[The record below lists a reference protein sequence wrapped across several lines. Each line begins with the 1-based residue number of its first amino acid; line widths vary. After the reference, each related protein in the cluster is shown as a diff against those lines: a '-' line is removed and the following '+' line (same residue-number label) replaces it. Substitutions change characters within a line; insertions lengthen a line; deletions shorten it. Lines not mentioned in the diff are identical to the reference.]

1 VNTLEFL
8 KKVCP
13 KKDKIVVTQY
23 NHVKDKFWNREV
35 YSYQELERAAEDI
48 QRWDQQ
54 KDVTIYFSIGAFTNN
69 IEVGP
74 DGRQKIRRTQQA
86 ASCFRVLCFDLDCGD
101 DKPYKTLQEGL
112 MALVNMVKA
121 VELPKPMVI
130 KSGNGAHVYWTLSE
144 TIEKDKWVTLSS
156 ALFEATQSHGL
167 EIDASKIK
175 DPSMVLRPVGSF
187 HKKAEWKPVEM
198 LIEGAGE
205 QDVGLMAGLLK
216 DYMPK
221 AKPVKAKKQSALL
234 DAVLGDTKNI
244 DLDSLAEKCQQVRA
258 LMESGGVT
266 NAAGDPVDEPMWR
279 ASLGIAKFTPDEE
292 VSVVLLAG
300 GHPDFDFDA
309 NMEKL
314 AGWKGTGP
322 TNCKTF
328 EDLCPKGC
336 DGCPYRGGITSP
348 AQLSGMSTEI
358 VEEVV
363 DQVTQ
368 EVIKITFDMPE
379 GYVVKDDCILKE
391 KKVETEHGIATEWER
406 VSTYQMYIRSIFFDP
421 LALQTSIKVA
431 IKYPIRGWEE
441 HEFPVEVL
449 SSLGKEFSSFLLNT
463 QVFGFKTTPQQEKL
477 RGYLMDYLEMVQQ
490 RVATGYDY
498 ASFGWQKDGSFICGN
513 VIVNAPNGTTD
524 RRITGSAKDYLE
536 RIQQVGTREG
546 FVAAMDMLNN
556 PGTRVIRICV
566 LAAMSGLLA
575 KHYGNGSSIISIYST
590 QTTTGKTLS
599 LLAVNSLFGHPKDM
613 IQGRNDTPN
622 YLYSAR
628 GTLNNLPMT
637 IDELTMADDYTVATM
652 AYSFSEGKEKSTL
665 TSDRRMRKPATWD
678 GPTFMTTNTSLM
690 EKFAGV
696 QQDSEPL
703 RVRTFEIRQDDRTFV
718 SLKTSEGESLAR
730 EFGDK
735 LIENYGWAMPE
746 LAEAICSMGGAEKVA
761 ESGRKDFRKN
771 FDFEFD
777 PQERFY
783 EAMIMASWAVGKMAK
798 ALGLITF
805 DVKQTIAEMLECVE
819 SLRVETKES
828 KVDALDVVSLFMQQN
843 NDKIITVTKR
853 YGAGNKAQVQHPVPA
868 TGVMRAEFVYDE
880 NNPIMPGSTIA
891 LNKSAFRKF
900 LKDNNDAEDRVVREL
915 HDMGALVDRNSRV
928 TLYKGCGGVSNPGQ
942 TYCIIVNLNHPR
954 FVDAIAGTSVK
965 KQSNLSL
972 AVLQGLQGDS
982 NA

>member
-1 VNTLEFL
+1 MNTLEFL
-8 KKVCP
+8 RKVCP

-35 YSYQELERAAEDI
+35 YSYEELERAAEDI

-54 KDVTIYFSIGAFTNN
+54 KDVTIYFSIGAFADN
-69 IEVGP
+69 IEIGP

-86 ASCFRVLCFDLDCGD
+86 ASYFRVLCFDLDCGD
-101 DKPYKTLQEGL
+101 DKPYKTLEDGL
-112 MALVNMVKA
+112 RALVAAVKSL
-121 VELPKPMVI
+121 ELPKPMVI
-130 KSGNGAHVYWTLSE
+130 KSGNGAHVYWILSQ
-144 TIEKDKWVTLSS
+144 TIEKSKWVALSS
-156 ALFEATQSHGL
+156 ALFEATQSQGL
-167 EIDASKIK
+167 EVDASKIK

-205 QDVGLMAGLLK
+205 QDVGLMAGRLK
-216 DYMPK
+216 DYIPK

-234 DAVLGDTKNI
+234 EAVLGDTKNI

-258 LMESGGVT
+258 LIESGGVT

-300 GHPDFDFDA
+300 GHPEFDFDA

-368 EVIKITFDMPE
+368 EVKKITFDMPE

-421 LALQTSIKVA
+421 SAMQTSIKVA

-463 QVFGFKTTPQQEKL
+463 QVFGFKTAPQQEKL

-498 ASFGWQKDGSFICGN
+498 ANFGWQKDGSFICGDS
-513 VIVNAPNGTTD
+513 IVNAPHNTTD
-524 RRITGSAKDYLE
+524 RRITGSAKDYLD

-546 FVAAMDMLNN
+546 FVEAMDMLNN

-566 LAAMSGLLA
+566 IAAMSGLLA

-590 QTTTGKTLS
+590 QTTTGKTLA
-599 LLAVNSLFGHPKDM
+599 LLAVNSLFGHPKEL

-622 YLYSAR
+622 FLYSAR

-637 IDELTMADDYTVATM
+637 IDELTMADDHTVATM

-665 TSDRRMRKPATWD
+665 TSDRRMRKPASWD

-718 SLKTSEGESLAR
+718 SLKNNSGESLAR

-735 LIENYGWAMPE
+735 LIENHGWALPE
-746 LAEAICSMGGAEKVA
+746 VAEAICSLGGAERVA

-783 EAMIMASWAVGKMAK
+783 EAMIKASWTVGKIAK

-805 DVKQTIAEMLECVE
+805 DVKKTILEMLECVE

-828 KVDALDVVSLFMQQN
+828 KVDALDVVSLFMQQH

-853 YGAGNKAQVQHPVPA
+853 YGPDNKPQVQHPIPM

-891 LNKSAFRKF
+891 LNKSAFKKF
-900 LKDNNDAEDRVVREL
+900 LKDNNDAEDRVIREL
-915 HDMGALVDRNSRV
+915 QDMGALVHRNSRV

-954 FVDAIAGTSVK
+954 FVDAISGTSVK

>member
-1 VNTLEFL
+1 MNTLKFL

-54 KDVTIYFSIGAFTNN
+54 KDVTIYFSIGAFANN
-69 IEVGP
+69 IEIGP

-86 ASCFRVLCFDLDCGD
+86 ATCFRVLCFDLDCGD

-112 MALVNMVKA
+112 MALVTMVK
-121 VELPKPMVI
+121 VVKLPKPMVI
-130 KSGNGAHVYWTLSE
+130 KSGNGAHVYWILSQ

-156 ALFEATQSHGL
+156 ALFEATQVHGL

-300 GHPDFDFDA
+300 GHPEFDFDA

-336 DGCPYRGGITSP
+336 VGCPYRGGITSP

-358 VEEVV
+358 VEEVI
-363 DQVTQ
+363 DEVTQ

-391 KKVETEHGIATEWER
+391 KKVETEHGVVTEWEK

-421 LALQTSIKVA
+421 LIMQTSIKVA

-449 SSLGKEFSSFLLNT
+449 SSLGEEFSSFLLNT
-463 QVFGFKTTPQQEKL
+463 QVFGFKTAPQQEKL

-498 ASFGWQKDGSFICGN
+498 NNFGWQKDDSFICGD
-513 VIVNAPNGTTD
+513 IIINAPHNTTD
-524 RRITGSAKDYLE
+524 RRITGSAKDYLD
-536 RIQQVGTREG
+536 RIKRVGTREG
-546 FVAAMDMLNN
+546 FVEAMNMLNN
-556 PGTRVIRICV
+556 PGTKLIRICTI
-566 LAAMSGLLA
+566 AAMSGLVA
-575 KHYGNGSSIISIYST
+575 KYNGNGSSIISVYSSLS
-590 QTTTGKTLS
+590 TTGKTMGLF
-599 LLAVNSLFGHPKDM
+599 AANSLFGHPKDL
-613 IQGRNDTPN
+613 IQGREDTIN
-622 YLYSAR
+622 FMYSAR

-637 IDELTMADDYTVATM
+637 IDELTLADDHAVAAM

-678 GPTFMTTNTSLM
+678 GPTFVSSNTSLM
-690 EKFAGV
+690 EKFSNV
-696 QQDSEPL
+696 RQESEPL
-703 RVRTFEIRQDDRTFV
+703 RVRTFQVTQDDRIFV
-718 SLKTSEGESLAR
+718 SLKNASGESLAA
-730 EFGDK
+730 EFGNR
-735 LIENYGWAMPE
+735 LIKNYGWAMPE
-746 LAEAICSMGGAEKVA
+746 IVEAICSLGGPENVA
-761 ESGRKDFRKN
+761 EAGRKDFRKN
-771 FDFEFD
+771 FDFEFE

-783 EAMIMASWAVGKMAK
+783 EALIKSSWTVGKIAK
-798 ALGLITF
+798 ALGLIPF
-805 DVKQTIAEMLECVE
+805 DVKETVLEMLECVE
-819 SLRVETKES
+819 SLRADTKES
-828 KVDALDVVSLFMQQN
+828 KIDALDVVSLFMQQN

-853 YGAGNKAQVQHPVPA
+853 YGPDNKPQVQHPIPM
-868 TGVMRAEFVYDE
+868 TGLMRAEFVYDE

-891 LNKSAFRKF
+891 INKSAFKKF
-900 LKDNNDAEDRVVREL
+900 LKNTNDAEDRVVREL
-915 HDMGALVDRNSRV
+915 REMGALVHHNTRV
-928 TLYKGCGGVSNPGQ
+928 TLYKACGGVSNPSQ

-972 AVLQGLQGDS
+972 AILQGLQGDS